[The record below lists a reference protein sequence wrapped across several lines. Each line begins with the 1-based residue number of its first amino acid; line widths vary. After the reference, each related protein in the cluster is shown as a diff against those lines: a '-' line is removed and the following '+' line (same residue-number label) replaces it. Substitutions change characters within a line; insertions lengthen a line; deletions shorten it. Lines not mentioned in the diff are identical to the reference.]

1 MMNNVKKGVCGSMQ
15 SAKSRKVLFELPRPR
30 PRNAGRSAAV
40 GRAGW
45 LLRRAVKAEKSAL
58 RALRLVEEAMAKV
71 EEFGKG
77 FFSCGKEGTAGV
89 QHAAEATGGDQIP
102 TPNSMEGVLIDA
114 KGCEGYLT
122 HRRPWRKSWK
132 MRR

>member
-30 PRNAGRSAAV
+30 PKNSGRSAAV

-58 RALRLVEEAMAKV
+58 RTLRLVEEAMAKV
-71 EEFGKG
+71 EELGKG
-77 FFSCGKEGTAGV
+77 FFIV
-89 QHAAEATGGDQIP
+89 RQRR
-102 TPNSMEGVLIDA
+102 
-114 KGCEGYLT
+114 
-122 HRRPWRKSWK
+122 HRRGAARGRGDWWGPNPHS
-132 MRR
+132 